1 MNQQCIATQRNRIDG
16 MAKGKFRMPAD
27 GSLLVVKGK
36 RIRPRPNHVVPH
48 TGPLPAPVDGTAVR
62 AGPESESNPLRLAD
76 QRRALL
82 ALRTRLQGDLIETA
96 QLTLGNGI
104 ETTVDSPD
112 TVDCAS
118 GVVEQDL
125 AVSLLGSATVTLDQ
139 IETALQRIED
149 GKYDRCL
156 ECGTRIPAARLEAV
170 PYATRCVDCAARQEQ
185 IG

>member
-1 MNQQCIATQRNRIDG
+1 
-16 MAKGKFRMPAD
+16 
-27 GSLLVVKGK
+27 
-36 RIRPRPNHVVPH
+36 
-48 TGPLPAPVDGTAVR
+48 
-62 AGPESESNPLRLAD
+62 
-76 QRRALL
+76 LL